1 MKINM
6 ENLKTLVQK
15 LLKFCPTK
23 VMNGLFDD
31 DVIEYYNDNISYS
44 ISVYSLIDNSKYYV
58 KINISN
64 IHPYEYINDFNIE
77 VTEKE
82 YMETKWQIE
91 DWIKYLN
98 EKQLLAFEEF
108 VNSFENNSMDDLLND

>member
-1 MKINM
+1 M